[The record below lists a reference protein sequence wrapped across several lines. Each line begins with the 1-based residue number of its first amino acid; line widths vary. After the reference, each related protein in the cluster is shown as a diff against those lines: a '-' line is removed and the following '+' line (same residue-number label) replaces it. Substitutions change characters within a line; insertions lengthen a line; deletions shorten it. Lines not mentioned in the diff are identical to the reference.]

1 MANDNNELKN
11 NAPCEEK
18 QKARELTPDELAK
31 VTGGQAAGPSSYG
44 MTDTM
49 GRMHSDAQFAGSSVV
64 PASCTVEDRIMRD
77 GKITEIYG

>member
-1 MANDNNELKN
+1 MS
-11 NAPCEEK
+11 EEK
-18 QKARELTPDELAK
+18 RPAVTEEVKEARELTNEELEQ

-49 GRMHSDAQFAGSSVV
+49 GRMHSDAQFAGSSVA
-64 PASCTVEDRIMRD
+64 PASCTVEDRAMRD

>member
-1 MANDNNELKN
+1 MSNDNNELKN

-18 QKARELTPDELAK
+18 QEARELTPDELAN
-31 VTGGQAAGPSSYG
+31 VTGGLAAGPSSYG

-49 GRMHSDAQFAGSSVV
+49 GRMHSDAQFAGSSVA
-64 PASCTVEDRIMRD
+64 PASCTVEDRAMRD